1 MKVTAITL
9 FLITLSLAGCG
20 SGSSD
25 SGSDTKTCSD
35 YKIYAGDLYRFMKGE
50 VELYRE
56 ATDKDYEKYCELD
69 TSPI

>member
-25 SGSDTKTCSD
+25 SGSDAKSCTA
-35 YKIYAGDLYRFMKGE
+35 YKIYDGDLYRFMKGE
-50 VELYRE
+50 VEFYRE
-56 ATDKDYEKYCELD
+56 ASPEDYQKYCEIDAL
-69 TSPI
+69 PG